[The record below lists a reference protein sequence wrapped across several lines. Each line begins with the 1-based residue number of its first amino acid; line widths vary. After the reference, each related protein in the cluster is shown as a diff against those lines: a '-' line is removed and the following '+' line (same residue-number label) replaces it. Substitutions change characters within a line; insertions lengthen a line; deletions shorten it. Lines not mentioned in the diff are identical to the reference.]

1 MIRLQK
7 EMCKFEKISKLIE
20 INRALRSTII
30 WAINEEE
37 VEETQRKIALNYIEI
52 TKLKGDD

>member
-1 MIRLQK
+1 
-7 EMCKFEKISKLIE
+7 MCKFEKISKLIE